1 MGEEK
6 GIFPF
11 LIFQVVFSLQGI
23 LSSVNFVLCAQS
35 YSFCNT
41 RTAKG
46 SSGFIAHIFKAG
58 LIVYCFMEWK
68 PCNLGSLHDKLPFLG
83 CGRTTA

>member
-11 LIFQVVFSLQGI
+11 LIFKVVLSLQGI
-23 LSSVNFVLCAQS
+23 LSLVNFILCAQN

-41 RTAKG
+41 HSAKG
-46 SSGFIAHIFKAG
+46 SSGFTAHILKVG
-58 LIVYCFMEWK
+58 LIVFCFM
-68 PCNLGSLHDKLPFLG
+68 G
-83 CGRTTA
+83 